1 MKKII
6 ISTSIV
12 LFLLIAVSP
21 GFSLTPQPPKS
32 QKIQRFAGRVTSV
45 NLEDS
50 VIVVQSTKSG
60 MTFDMNGV
68 KLKGYK
74 TIANIQ
80 EGDRVIV
87 QYVMHEG
94 NATARTLIKNKSYH

>member
-1 MKKII
+1 
-6 ISTSIV
+6 
-12 LFLLIAVSP
+12 
-21 GFSLTPQPPKS
+21 
-32 QKIQRFAGRVTSV
+32 
-45 NLEDS
+45 
-50 VIVVQSTKSG
+50 